1 MAKSALTQLQEQI
14 EAVRREAFAAG
25 YETAMA
31 IIREATARPAPN
43 APEAEAL
50 PRRSRATAAEAT
62 SVPSPGRRR
71 GGSRPRRGTNARLV
85 AEVLKEIAPRDAR
98 PAEIRTAL
106 RRDKGVM
113 MAFTSIRHALS
124 QLEARHVVESVGDGK
139 SWRHVG

>member
-25 YETAMA
+25 YEAAMA
-31 IIREATARPAPN
+31 IIREVTARPALG
-43 APEAEAL
+43 APGAEAPPR
-50 PRRSRATAAEAT
+50 PRRAAAAEAT
-62 SVPSPGRRR
+62 PAPPPGRRR
-71 GGSRPRRGTNARLV
+71 GGPRPRRGTNAHLV
-85 AEVLKEIAPRDAR
+85 EEVLKAITPREAR

-106 RRDKGVM
+106 RRDKGVT

-124 QLEARHVVESVGDGK
+124 QLEARHVVEAVGDGK